1 MGKKLCVLLLMLV
14 VLLTG
19 CRGWINEPFVSVTPH
34 VQEYVQPDQPVA
46 EVATNYDGLYALL
59 LRLIEDGTTQATV
72 DVSEYTGSLERELQR
87 AITRVRREDPLAAY
101 TVTGITTQTAEV
113 GVRHIVTMKIQYI
126 QNLEIIR
133 EMKRVWGPAGVASQV
148 ETALKT
154 AESRILLE
162 VNGYQEQELEEVVRA
177 YYMEHLD
184 EVMELPRLT
193 VAVYPDKG
201 NERIMQI
208 DFTYTHDRQTL
219 VAMTDEVQTM
229 LTSAALYIRGQE
241 TELARAERLGA
252 FLRPMLTQSGS
263 TTTPVYSL
271 FHDGIADSD
280 SLAHVFWLL
289 CRDNGL
295 SCQVVTGTKD
305 GEDYCW
311 NILMLDGVYCHVDL
325 MESWL
330 VDDLMP
336 RYDEEM
342 ERYTWDGENYPAC
355 PKPIDPPPTQSSDD
369 DPTEGQTGPED
380 TQPEETEDATMPEE
394 TVPETETGEEQ
405 P

>member
-1 MGKKLCVLLLMLV
+1 MGKKLCILLLIPIVLLS
-14 VLLTG
+14 G
-19 CRGWINEPFVSVTPH
+19 CRDWMNEPFVSVTPH
-34 VQEYVQPDQPVA
+34 VEEYVQHDQPVA
-46 EVATNYDGLYALL
+46 EVATDYDGLYALI

-72 DVSEYTGSLERELQR
+72 DVSEYTGALERELQR
-87 AITRVRREDPLAAY
+87 AITRVRRDDPLAAY

-133 EMKRVWGPAGVASQV
+133 EMKRAWGPAGVVSHV
-148 ETALKT
+148 ENALKT

-162 VNGYQEQELEEVVRA
+162 VNGYQEQELEDVVRA
-177 YYMEHLD
+177 YYMEHMD

-193 VAVYPDKG
+193 VAVYPNNG

-219 VAMTDEVQTM
+219 VTMTDEVQTM

-252 FLRPMLTQSGS
+252 FLRPMLTRSGS

-271 FHDGIADSD
+271 FHDGIADSN
-280 SLAHVFWLL
+280 SLAHVFRLL

-295 SCQVVTGTKD
+295 SCQVVAGTKD

-330 VDDLMP
+330 EDDLIP

-342 ERYTWDGENYPAC
+342 ERYTWDGGSYPAC
-355 PKPIDPPPTQSSDD
+355 PKPVAPLPSQPEDT
-369 DPTEGQTGPED
+369 DPTEGQTEPED
-380 TQPEETEDATMPEE
+380 TQPEATENATMPEE
-394 TVPETETGEEQ
+394 STPETEAEEEL

>member
-380 TQPEETEDATMPEE
+380 TQLEETEDATMPEE